1 MVFIERLYRLEIRLL
16 LWCGKSRHYPKLL
29 HLISAVSHSGDGYV
43 QVILPL
49 LLWLLEP
56 TQGEAIGQHCLMAF
70 ALERLLYLV
79 LKPTLK
85 RRRPPEALP
94 SFSSA
99 IQASDKFS
107 FPSGHSMASFCL
119 ATILCL
125 HYGSYAEPLFVWAV
139 AVAIARVLLGV
150 HFPSDVVAGAVL
162 GVCIAILTF

>member
-1 MVFIERLYRLEIRLL
+1 MVFFERLYRLDIQLL
-16 LWCGKSRHYPKLL
+16 LWCGKSRRYPKLL
-29 HLISAVSHSGDGYV
+29 HLTSAVSHSGDGYV
-43 QVILPL
+43 QIILPL
-49 LLWLLEP
+49 LLWLFEP
-56 TQGEAIGQHCLMAF
+56 AQGGSIGRHCLIAF
-70 ALERLLYLV
+70 ALERSLYLV

-119 ATILCL
+119 ASILCL
-125 HYGSYAEPLFVWAV
+125 HYGHYAEPFFVWAF
-139 AVAIARVLLGV
+139 AVASARVLLGV

-162 GVCIAILTF
+162 GVSIAILTF